1 MGVLLLH
8 ILVLS
13 SDFGVNSCLSIIYIF
28 FFTIILSF
36 SSFQFDVII
45 SKHPVTD
52 VLRGEEPIDSGHSLA
67 V

>member
-13 SDFGVNSCLSIIYIF
+13 SDFGVNSCLSIIYIYF
-28 FFTIILSF
+28 FYYYSVFF
-36 SSFQFDVII
+36 FQFDVII
-45 SKHPVTD
+45 FKYPVTD
-52 VLRGEEPIDSGHSLA
+52 VLHGEEPIDSGHSLA